1 MTSAPSTP
9 REIQDSISTMQEGV
23 NMGVSPLILPK
34 TQLASGT
41 NVTVRGTLVTQ
52 RPAFR
57 RIAIDFGYP
66 SASHSDFLSG
76 KYQGGVYYKPDNG
89 FESLIYQIN
98 GRIFQITPGTN
109 TASFIERTIAGD
121 PNPIAPDQAWLWQ
134 SEKWILGNDG
144 VSKTW
149 IFDQTSTPTT
159 RRSTW
164 GSAVPFSTY
173 ITGDK
178 NNAFK
183 NTPVPAVGQSAEFHV
198 NDNTNINVNDTL
210 TFKNLGTAVVTAKDV
225 TVPGDITV
233 TNLTCTPGKSF
244 LISGPLNPNVTW
256 QHPSTEL
263 PPGRMAA
270 YVMGQNWITLLD
282 GRQFMASDQVGSSS
296 GTVANN
302 FRDSVLHVTQNLYL
316 AGGGNFA
323 VPGTSGDIR
332 AMAAGAILD
341 ASLGQGP
348 LQVFTPNTVFSV
360 NVPTDRQTW
369 QDLTNPILGE
379 SVISNGALSQWAV
392 VNANSDFLYRAI
404 DGIRSYAISRRD
416 FNTWGS
422 TPISREVDPVLSKDS
437 VASLQF
443 CSMIVFDNRMLM
455 TAQPVLGPNGTYW
468 KQLIALNFDPVS
480 SLRGKAPS
488 VYDGSWTGLNV
499 FQLIKGQFSGVER
512 AFALCFNSIT
522 GHNELYEILKQDQ
535 AYFDNDTTRIT
546 SAFQTSVLM
555 REVPG
560 KSQFDLVRLLDGEV
574 YFDSIRGQT
583 DVQVWYKPDS
593 YPCWILWN
601 RFSICNPVAQDDPK
615 SKPGYRTRIGL
626 GEPSGRPC
634 EPVNNRPF
642 RTFYWCQLRFVVTG
656 PSRFLGGRIKACT
669 EPQPQYAPVAGCCL
683 NDNVL
688 AVPPGTTPIVGE
700 VVEIGNPDTGDV
712 FGDPNAGNVFGD
724 PNA

>member
-1 MTSAPSTP
+1 
-9 REIQDSISTMQEGV
+9 
-23 NMGVSPLILPK
+23 MGVSPLILPK